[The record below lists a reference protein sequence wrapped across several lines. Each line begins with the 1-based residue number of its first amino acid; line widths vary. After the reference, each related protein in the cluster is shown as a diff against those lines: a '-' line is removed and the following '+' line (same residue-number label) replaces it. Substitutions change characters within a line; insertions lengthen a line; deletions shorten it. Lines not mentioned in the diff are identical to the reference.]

1 MASRLLA
8 ALFSLSVLAQAPA
21 QPDARLLDR
30 ARALLK
36 SSPLIDGHNDYPW
49 AVRENAQ
56 QDLDKLDIRKPQ
68 PSIMTDIAR
77 LRSGGVGGQ
86 FWSVYV
92 PAELA
97 GQSAVTAT
105 LEQIDIVYRMVRKYP
120 DTFELA
126 LTADDVERTF
136 KKGRIASLI
145 GMEGGHSIDNS
156 LGALRMF
163 YRAGARYMTLTHSRN
178 TAWADS
184 STDTPAAGGLTP
196 FGEEVVRE
204 MNWLGMLV
212 DLSHVSPDTMEDALR
227 VSAAPV
233 MFSHSSARAVT
244 DVPRNV
250 PDRILQMLPKN
261 GGVVMVTFVPGF
273 LSTKVAEWTKLQTA
287 EQDRLRQQFPKDEN
301 AVKAGVASWASANPA
316 PRATLADAADH
327 IDHIRKVAGID
338 HIGLGGDFD
347 GITSV
352 AQGLEDV
359 STYPALLAEL
369 LRRGYTDEDVRK
381 IAGLNVL
388 RVMRERRARQ
398 QDAAGRTRPLDDAV
412 HEVGRARSRLAPVA
426 PARLSSCNAA
436 RPHRGHGR
444 LDDGGHAGVPVPCRG
459 SSGRPGRRD
468 QPVRLLA
475 DAVAGPI
482 GKC

>member
-1 MASRLLA
+1 MRPRLIFGLLMLSLLA
-8 ALFSLSVLAQAPA
+8 ELHAQT
-21 QPDARLLDR
+21 DTRLLDR

-36 SSPLIDGHNDYPW
+36 STPLIDGHNDYPW

-56 QDLDKLDIRKPQ
+56 QDIDKLDISKAQ
-68 PSIMTDIAR
+68 PTIMTDIAR

-92 PAELA
+92 PVELA

-120 DTFELA
+120 NVFELA
-126 LTADDVERTF
+126 LTADDVERAF

-163 YRAGARYMTLTHSRN
+163 YRAGARYMTLTHSKN

-184 STDTPAAGGLTP
+184 STDTPAANGLTP

-233 MFSHSSARAVT
+233 VFSHSSARAIT

-273 LSTKVAEWTKLQTA
+273 LSSKVADWTKQQTA
-287 EQDRLRQQFPKDEN
+287 EQDRLRQQSPKDDN
-301 AVKAGVASWASANPA
+301 AVKAGLATWVASHPA

-369 LRRGYTDEDVRK
+369 LRRGYSDEDLRK

-388 RVMRERRARQ
+388 RVMRNAERVS
-398 QDAAGRTRPLDDAV
+398 RTLQKERGPSTMLFPKPL
-412 HEVGRARSRLAPVA
+412 S
-426 PARLSSCNAA
+426 
-436 RPHRGHGR
+436 
-444 LDDGGHAGVPVPCRG
+444 
-459 SSGRPGRRD
+459 
-468 QPVRLLA
+468 
-475 DAVAGPI
+475 
-482 GKC
+482 